1 MKNRRISPKGTIVK
15 ITYFE
20 KETRLCIKEALREA
34 KKRNKIFCV
43 DSDYD
48 NQLFYVKGSEIVN
61 NSAIATCF
69 PNGVIKN
76 GFVVE

>member
-1 MKNRRISPKGTIVK
+1 MKRIIYPKGTTVK
-15 ITYFE
+15 LSYFG

-34 KKRNKIFCV
+34 KKHNKAFYV

-48 NQLFYVKGSEIVN
+48 DQLFYTEYPEDIN

-76 GFVVE
+76 GYVIE